1 MDFAPGRS
9 AADPA
14 LETLLLPFA
23 DGQLAWP
30 EQGCV
35 LFLQARTGAML
46 PAHARQW
53 TCEQGFRPLA
63 DRLRNAGMT
72 VVPEAEGGAR
82 YPMVLML
89 LPRQREQAR
98 ALLARALDLAGPEGL
113 VLASAANDEGARS
126 AEADLRRL
134 AGPVP
139 SLSKNHCRVFWSPP
153 GPRQL
158 NASLQAE
165 WRGADAPRAVVGGR
179 FVSRPGVFA
188 WDRIDTASAM
198 LAECL
203 PAELSGRGAD
213 LGAGY
218 GFLSV
223 CLLEHCPGIRSL
235 DLFEADS
242 RALALARVN
251 VGAAARRIAPVAL
264 SFHWHDVAAGIPGG
278 YDFIVSNPPFH
289 QGKAGQP
296 ELGRSFIAAAAA
308 ALAPEGCLWLVANRH
323 LPYEAELASRF
334 IQVRTVRD
342 EQGFKVI
349 QASGARK

>member
-1 MDFAPGRS
+1 MDFAPGQS

-23 DGQLAWP
+23 DRQLAWP
-30 EQGCV
+30 EEGRV

-46 PAHARQW
+46 PAQARQW
-53 TCEQGFRPLA
+53 TCEQSFRPLA
-63 DRLRNAGMT
+63 DRLRDAGMT
-72 VVPEAEGGAR
+72 VAPEAEEGAR

-89 LPRQREQAR
+89 LPRQREQTR

-134 AGPVP
+134 AGSVR

-158 NASLQAE
+158 NPSLLAE

-179 FVSRPGVFA
+179 FLSRPGVFA

-203 PAELSGRGAD
+203 PGELSGRGAD

-223 CLLEHCPGIRSL
+223 RLLEHCPGIRSL

-251 VGAAARRIAPVAL
+251 VEAAAGRIAPVAL
-264 SFHWHDVAAGIPGG
+264 GFHWHDVAAGIPGS

-296 ELGRSFIAAAAA
+296 DLGRAFIAAAAA
-308 ALAPEGCLWLVANRH
+308 ALAPAGCLWLVANRH

-334 IQVRTVRD
+334 ASVRTVRD

-349 QASGARK
+349 RASGARK